1 MGNNTLN
8 TLSTCSVAFLSVGA
22 FSFIVY
28 AALILFSNTSLN
40 EQDILNLQYKT
51 MHIRIL
57 KMVSLGFGV
66 VFTFGSFLCSL
77 LNRTNAVPGQSKDN
91 WNNGLFFSGISIIF
105 CAIMITFKMW
115 SDNTLQ
121 ETRMALASIIL
132 FSVGSWLILAP
143 DLMPKECTPT

>member
-1 MGNNTLN
+1 MGNNNLN
-8 TLSTCSVAFLSVGA
+8 TLSICSVSFLSVGA

-40 EQDILNLQYKT
+40 EQDKLNAENKYL
-51 MHIRIL
+51 RIS
-57 KMVSLGFGV
+57 KMVTLGSGV
-66 VFTFGSFLCSL
+66 LFTFGSFLCSL

-91 WNNGLFFSGISIIF
+91 WNNGLFFSGIAIIG
-105 CAIMITFKMW
+105 CAIAVTLKMW

-132 FSVGSWLILAP
+132 FSVGSWLLLAP